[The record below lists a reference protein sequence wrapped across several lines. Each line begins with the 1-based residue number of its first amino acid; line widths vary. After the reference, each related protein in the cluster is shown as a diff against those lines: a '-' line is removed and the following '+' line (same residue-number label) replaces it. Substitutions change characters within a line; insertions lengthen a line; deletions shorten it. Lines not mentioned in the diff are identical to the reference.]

1 MIHTMSQK
9 PNPIN
14 AYTRATHT
22 VAKTRQV
29 VMLYDGAIRFM
40 KQAAE
45 AMEANAI
52 EERYLKLTRV
62 SEIVMGLQNSLDF
75 DVGGATAQVLYDFY
89 SSLDM
94 RIMNLHRKPD
104 RNVCLAIVAEMK
116 EMRDVWDGIDR
127 AKDGDSGSTATAV
140 ATAEETPAPSAAS
153 TVKVSA

>member
-1 MIHTMSQK
+1 MTQ
-9 PNPIN
+9 NPHPIK

-45 AMEANAI
+45 AIEQGLI

-75 DVGGATAQVLYDFY
+75 EAGGPTAQVLFDFY
-89 SSLDM
+89 SSLDA
-94 RIMNLHRKPD
+94 RILNLHRQP
-104 RNVCLAIVAEMK
+104 NAATCLALVKEMK
-116 EMRDVWDGIDR
+116 EMRDVWDSIDR
-127 AKDGDSGSTATAV
+127 GKDERVAVPKPEETTAV
-140 ATAEETPAPSAAS
+140 PASSSVKFSA
-153 TVKVSA
+153 